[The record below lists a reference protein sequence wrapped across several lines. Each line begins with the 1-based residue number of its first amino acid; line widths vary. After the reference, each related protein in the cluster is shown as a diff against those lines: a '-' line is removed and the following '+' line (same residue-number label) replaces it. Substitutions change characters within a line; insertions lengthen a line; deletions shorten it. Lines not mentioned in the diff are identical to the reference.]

1 MSKLISTFIFILL
14 SILFLIANNCSRNNN
29 TNASKESAFAGGL
42 FNVIQIYN
50 PTPIFSNISNNVIVS
65 SYTNLEINARNLK
78 AATDSYSQN
87 CSGSTSVQNLQSLWR
102 ANSNSLKES
111 EITQFGPSV
120 QGGYYESM
128 DPWVNSYLSN
138 PPDTTSINSYI
149 AGVSTISLATI
160 TTLSKL
166 QRGLPAIEYL
176 LFDDG
181 TGNSSLTSIC
191 TNLTGRRLQFLTQLV
206 TDYYNNANALK
217 AAWINTSGN
226 FANELPNA
234 GMGSSFFE
242 SKKTAMDTLINQM
255 VGILNSII
263 DKKLGYPAGLNVSSS
278 GVIRS
283 SNIESRYADN
293 SVDNLV
299 SNLKSIRSYYTGSGG
314 AGISDYVKNLNPI
327 LDRKII
333 AQIEDAIQKT
343 QSISNLRTSL
353 SSSNL
358 TTIRDAF
365 NSIRTLRTT
374 LTTELS
380 SLSGT
385 GTVTTTGDGD

>member
-1 MSKLISTFIFILL
+1 MSKYILIALTASL
-14 SILFLIANNCSRNNN
+14 LFLISGNCSKNNN
-29 TNASKESAFAGGL
+29 AKASQESAVAGGL
-42 FNVIQIYN
+42 LNVIQIFN
-50 PTPIFSNISNNVIVS
+50 PTPIFSNISNNLIVG
-65 SYTNLEINARNLK
+65 SYTNLETNAKSLK
-78 AATDSYSQN
+78 TATDGYSQS
-87 CSGSTSVQNLQSLWR
+87 CSGSTSVQNLQTLWK
-102 ANSNSLKES
+102 ANAISLKES

-120 QGGYYESM
+120 QGGYYELM

-138 PPDTTSINSYI
+138 PADTTSINTYI
-149 AGVSTISLATI
+149 SGASTISLTTI
-160 TTLSKL
+160 TALNKL

-181 TGNSSLTSIC
+181 TGNTSLSAIC

-242 SKKTAMDTLINQM
+242 SKKSAMDTLINQM
-255 VGILNSII
+255 IALLNSIV
-263 DKKLGYPAGLNVSSS
+263 DKKLGYPAGLNVSSN

-283 SNIESRYADN
+283 ANVESRYADN
-293 SVDNLV
+293 SVENLLA
-299 SNLKSIRSYYTGSGG
+299 NLRSIRNYYTGNGG
-314 AGISDYVKNLNPI
+314 AGISDYVKNANPI
-327 LDRKII
+327 LDRKIL
-333 AQIEDAIQKT
+333 AQIEDSVSKT
-343 QSISNLRTSL
+343 QAISNLRTSL

-358 TTIRDAF
+358 TATRDAF

-374 LTTELS
+374 LTTELT

-385 GTVTTTGDGD
+385 GAVGSTGDGD